1 MAAAAAAGV
10 ASVATVE
17 PASSAEPALAAAL
30 GASQQTMLFLAK
42 SDTSW
47 IGPTK
52 AVALTLLL
60 TQTLTLTRTRTPTR
74 TRTRTLT
81 QAHRALLAGWVEA
94 AADQVKL
101 DDEVREQLD
110 GCVREATR
118 SL

>member
-1 MAAAAAAGV
+1 MTT
-10 ASVATVE
+10 SNPDPNPNPNPNPDPNLTL
-17 PASSAEPALAAAL
+17 ALA
-30 GASQQTMLFLAK
+30 
-42 SDTSW
+42 
-47 IGPTK
+47 
-52 AVALTLLL
+52 
-60 TQTLTLTRTRTPTR
+60 LTLTRTRTR
-74 TRTRTLT
+74 T